1 MTNNLGSQWYKFDF
15 HTHTP
20 ASFDYRDSR
29 DISPK
34 EWLKVLMEKEI
45 DCVAVTDHNSGLY
58 IDDLKTAYTQS
69 MQESWFRKIT
79 IFPGIE
85 LTVSLGA
92 TRIHL
97 LAIFD
102 PSFSSNDLTL
112 ILGRCQLNGG
122 EMGDPE
128 NCFSTLS
135 IMDVV
140 RQINSS
146 NGIVMP
152 AHIEGPKGLLH
163 NIVNTSPDLKANL
176 KLFDVAQFID
186 PNILNSSQL
195 HGDLKK
201 DCKHLAV
208 VRGSDAHT
216 LAQLGESFSWIKMGE
231 SNIDGLR
238 YALRDKNYCVLNQIE
253 SPNRLP
259 HAYIQN
265 LSIKQMNHCGRKEN
279 NIPTF
284 QLHPLFNAII
294 GGRGTG
300 KSTFIESLR
309 LSLGKSQDT
318 SDLEKIHS
326 EIQSFINELTNSNT
340 EIKISVK
347 SHATEYSSKWSKNN
361 PIEFYKID
369 DGNFLVDEGNIK
381 DRFPVH
387 LYSQKQINALASH
400 PNILL
405 EIIDRSP
412 SVNTNYYKD
421 LISIKNNQIMNLL
434 AEERA
439 LKNSISMEGSLK
451 SELGAINTN
460 ILSFQSGGH
469 NNILINH
476 EVCMN
481 VQRALISSL
490 DMSDLNEKLYQISN
504 SQLPKL
510 ILDNINSLKDSM
522 KIELSEINNVFIC
535 ELLEIIQEFEAL
547 KIRLDSAILKT
558 KLKYENS
565 SWALFKNEN
574 EKSYQTM
581 LEDYTS
587 KGMPFNNEQYETW
600 NKRKQEIV
608 QKLSEIEDQK
618 IRLQFNTQE
627 WQTCMVEIKRLR
639 EVIQQKRQEF
649 IDSVLSNNNYVKMS
663 ILPYGETENIES
675 IFREIIGTSS
685 SYINTIYNKQ
695 DRERTLL
702 NELIHCEIG
711 SKLNAKEN
719 LLNNITSLINGNS
732 LPQFY
737 IDSRFINHL
746 KNRYQSQP
754 EFWTRLLTWF
764 PEDLLE
770 VKYSRKGDGKE
781 FVNISKGSAGQKAAA
796 ILAFLLSHG
805 NEPIIIDQPED
816 DLDNELIY
824 DLIVNQIH
832 SNKNNRQIIIVTHNP
847 NIVVN
852 GDADLVNVMHFH
864 KGQVEIKNCGSLIH
878 ESIRNDVCQIM
889 EGGKDAF
896 RKRYERIGI

>member
-79 IFPGIE
+79 IFPGFE

-318 SDLEKIHS
+318 IDLEKIHS

-347 SHATEYSSKWSKNN
+347 SHATEYSSKWTKNN

-547 KIRLDSAILKT
+547 KIRLDSAILKA

-695 DRERTLL
+695 DKERTLL

-781 FVNISKGSAGQKAAA
+781 FVNISKGSVGQKAAA